1 MVGRISEREKECTVL
16 SQHRERVKGGC
27 SNDVCVAA
35 RDDWACQ
42 REKECTVGSLH
53 EKEKER
59 GGEGEGEG
67 EGVMLEC
74 TPLSLSLF
82 LFFSLSHAQSF
93 EKLS

>member
-59 GGEGEGEG
+59 GGEGEG
-67 EGVMLEC
+67 VMLER
-74 TPLSLSLF
+74 TPLSLSF
-82 LFFSLSHAQSF
+82 SFFTLSCT
-93 EKLS
+93 KL

>member
-16 SQHRERVKGGC
+16 SLHRERVKGGC
-27 SNDVCVAA
+27 SNDVSVAA

-59 GGEGEGEG
+59 GGEG
-67 EGVMLEC
+67 VMLEC